1 MEAQTRVI
9 NFHASSAF
17 SERHA
22 WAKKRHIFSAEIGMT
37 NAIGRAPHAGLENP
51 TRLPGADIVPKGA
64 LELADQSAT
73 WNSENESL
81 FDRYNRD
88 FCCMLAE
95 GPTLLRQAYEIR
107 YQVYCVEN
115 HFEDAKEHPE
125 CFETDEYDARSAH
138 SILTFRQTGE
148 AIGTVRLVLPDERT
162 PPSFSMKQILDYY
175 DSDVPFPLDRTAE
188 VSRFSISK
196 QSRPRKD
203 GAIEMRIPLANRAA
217 LRRAEPL
224 MSLGLIQGL
233 IRMSALHRITHWC
246 AVMEPQLLRMLSA
259 MGIHFQP
266 VGPLLEYHGP
276 RQLCFCEIS
285 SVLKTVR
292 RERPS
297 FWKIITDSGNL

>member
-1 MEAQTRVI
+1 LRVI

-17 SERHA
+17 SERYA
-22 WAKKRHIFSAEIGMT
+22 WAKKRHIFKADFAGT
-37 NAIGRAPHAGLENP
+37 NAIRRAPHAGLENP
-51 TRLPGADIVPKGA
+51 VRFVGADMVPKGA
-64 LELADQSAT
+64 LDLADQAAIH
-73 WNSENESL
+73 NGENESL

-88 FCCMLAE
+88 FCCTLADAPE
-95 GPTLLRQAYEIR
+95 LLRQAYEVR

-115 HFEDAKEHPE
+115 AFEDADEHPGRL
-125 CFETDEYDARSAH
+125 ETDEYDARSTH

-148 AIGTVRLVLPDERT
+148 AIGTVRLVLPDEQT
-162 PPSFSMKQILDYY
+162 PSSFSMKRILDFCRG
-175 DSDVPFPLDRTAE
+175 DAPFPVTRTAE
-188 VSRFSISK
+188 VSRFSVTRRA
-196 QSRPRKD
+196 RPRND
-203 GAIEMRIPLANRAA
+203 GAIDMRNPLANRSV

-246 AVMEPQLLRMLSA
+246 AVMEPQMLRMLAA
-259 MGIHFQP
+259 MGIHFYP
-266 VGPLLEYHGP
+266 VGPLLEYHGL

-297 FWKIITDSGNL
+297 FWEIITDSGNL